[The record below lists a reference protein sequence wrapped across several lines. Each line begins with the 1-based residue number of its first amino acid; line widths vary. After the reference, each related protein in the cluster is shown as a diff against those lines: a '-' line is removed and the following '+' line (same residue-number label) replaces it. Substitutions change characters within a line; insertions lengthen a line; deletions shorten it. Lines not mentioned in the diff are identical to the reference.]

1 MDGRWMQP
9 KQLMNRESHLL
20 QNYEL
25 FGTLDKSYAIFWFQN
40 GWLNCVSHKDNC
52 QKITRNPRQP
62 FWNHQFFLRLFSRES
77 PAPSGHHLG
86 IQLHNFHT
94 IVTFRAMS
102 GVSWFDSRMTW
113 FNKDNLVAESLV
125 TLVVYHIIHP
135 VSSYI
140 RNSTHVSLAY
150 RIFGHFL
157 SFCFTIHVH
166 A

>member
-52 QKITRNPRQP
+52 QKITRNPRQL
-62 FWNHQFFLRLFSRES
+62 WNHQFFSAKICSRES
-77 PAPSGHHLG
+77 PAPSGHSPCNVRCIVIWRPHDM
-86 IQLHNFHT
+86 IQH
-94 IVTFRAMS
+94 
-102 GVSWFDSRMTW
+102 
-113 FNKDNLVAESLV
+113 NLVAESLV

-150 RIFGHFL
+150 RIFGQFL
-157 SFCFTIHVH
+157 SFCFTTHVH
-166 A
+166 T